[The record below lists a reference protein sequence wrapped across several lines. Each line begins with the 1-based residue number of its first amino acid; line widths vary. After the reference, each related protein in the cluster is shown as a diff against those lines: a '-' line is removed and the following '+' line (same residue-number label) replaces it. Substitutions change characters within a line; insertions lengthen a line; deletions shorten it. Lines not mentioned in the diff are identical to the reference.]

1 MSIWN
6 CKKLY
11 FLIFDFSVTLCRC
24 CQNFLILKNEVFLAA
39 VGFLP
44 DLVVVPAVHAEAVI
58 PCDLACSGAFS
69 ADSNII
75 SFSRYFVRYRAI
87 LTVLL
92 FPLISCCCSA
102 PCQKILILK
111 NHIFLSREKL
121 SPPISRKAC
130 GLCGCKCVVSVLR
143 DSLTSPKIS
152 YLVHGVVLAVFL
164 LVAVIVP
171 IPR

>member
-1 MSIWN
+1 MSISF
-6 CKKLY
+6 CKLLY

-24 CQNFLILKNEVFLAA
+24 CQNFLILKNEVFLVA

-44 DLVVVPAVHAEAVI
+44 DLVVVPAVYAEAVI
-58 PCDLACSGAFS
+58 PCALACSGAFS

-102 PCQKILILK
+102 PCQKIHVLK
-111 NHIFLSREKL
+111 NHVSLSCRAKK
-121 SPPISRKAC
+121 S
-130 GLCGCKCVVSVLR
+130 
-143 DSLTSPKIS
+143 
-152 YLVHGVVLAVFL
+152 
-164 LVAVIVP
+164 
-171 IPR
+171 